1 MWIHDYKWYAHSSEE
16 NLILLAMQNVFG
28 MLTKEI
34 QVKYFF
40 SSAEYGG
47 IIWRIIDEMAKYV
60 KN

>member
-16 NLILLAMQNVFG
+16 KLILLAMQNVFG

-40 SSAEYGG
+40 SSTE
-47 IIWRIIDEMAKYV
+47 
-60 KN
+60 